1 MFADRESELSLL
13 NSEVDRRGSSF
24 VIIYGRR
31 RIGKTTLI
39 REFTRPRDSL
49 YFLATEEG
57 AEQNLKYFQQTA
69 YEKTGLNILRPENA
83 VTWEDIFEQLS
94 SSPERAIIVIDEYQ
108 YLPMTSPGFSSKLQR
123 IWDNTFKASN
133 KMLILCGSLVSMMYS
148 ETLDHSSPLYGRRTA
163 QIRLKQLPFSCFAE
177 IFPDRTDE
185 ERLLIYALTG
195 GVPRYAEIIE
205 PHKSLR
211 DNIMQNIL
219 RKGSY
224 LYEEPVFL
232 LSKELREIG
241 TYFSVLK
248 VISEGNHKLGDIAAR
263 LSVKQTSLSYY
274 LRSLIDM
281 DILEREVPVTE
292 KNPEKSKK
300 GLYTINDNFIQ
311 FWFRFVYP
319 YRSQLEIEDTRSV
332 MSKIDVNFI
341 DNHVS
346 FVYEQL
352 CRELISN
359 IASRGL
365 IDEEIARV
373 GKWWDAN
380 SEIDIVGINNQQEPA
395 LFGECKFTEKPIGSS
410 ELKTLEKKAAE
421 LSDKRKTFVLF
432 SRSGFSP
439 DLLEYSRTRDN
450 ILLFKLFER
459 VV

>member
-1 MFADRESELSLL
+1 MFVDRESELSLL
-13 NSEVDRRGSSF
+13 KRELDRRGSSF

-39 REFTRPRDSL
+39 KEFTRSKDSL

-57 AEQNLKYFQQTA
+57 AEQNLKYFQQIA
-69 YEKTGLNILRPENA
+69 YEKTGLNILRSENSVA
-83 VTWEDIFEQLS
+83 WEDVFEQLS
-94 SSPERAIIVIDEYQ
+94 SHPEKTIIVIDEYQ

-123 IWDNTFKASN
+123 IWDNKLKNSN
-133 KMLILCGSLVSMMYS
+133 TMLILSGSLVSMMYS

-163 QIRLKQLPFSCFAE
+163 QIRLKQLPFSSFVE
-177 IFPDRTDE
+177 LFPDKSVE

-205 PHKSLR
+205 PHSSLR
-211 DNIMQNIL
+211 ENIMQNVL

-241 TYFSVLK
+241 TYFSILK

-263 LSVKQTSLSYY
+263 LSAKQTSLSYY
-274 LRSLIDM
+274 LRSLIDL

-300 GLYTINDNFIQ
+300 GLYIIKDNFIQ

-319 YRSQLEIEDTRSV
+319 YRSQLEMENTSPAID
-332 MSKIDVNFI
+332 KIDVNFI

-346 FVYEQL
+346 FVYEHL

-359 IASRGL
+359 IAAKGL

-373 GKWWDAN
+373 GKWWNAS
-380 SEIDIVGINNQQEPA
+380 SEIDIVGINNQQEPV
-395 LFGECKFTEKPIGSS
+395 LFGECKFTEKLVGSD
-410 ELKTLEKKAAE
+410 ELKNLEKKAAE

-432 SRSGFSP
+432 SRTGFSQE
-439 DLLEYSRTRDN
+439 LLEYSRTRDN

-459 VV
+459 LA